1 MDLIFG
7 VLTLVFGVYAL
18 IKGRLRLSK
27 KYVLEG
33 NSAKYAGFLLVIAP
47 IIGGILTL
55 NGQIDSALFGC
66 SCYSI
71 IGVLAFAVFQMWNS
85 RGSAQVKTQM
95 KNEPAI
101 SEKREP
107 AQSHVTQIQPTTSS
121 ESHKQRL
128 PDANV
133 NTQTDQKELHPKD
146 LIDPQSTSICPKCGN
161 IGLPNDKFC
170 RKCGNAIKSEI
181 RCEKCGNIVQP
192 KDLFCVK
199 CGSRLSRKNEHEAT
213 FECLVAELIEIGKN
227 TKSFNE
233 GDTYYYRRKGEG
245 IGLGEDWD
253 ARTREIG
260 DELYRMGA
268 NKIQLMQE
276 AHNSVVKV
284 LGSIAGRCLGAHWH
298 EIGKEQWKQGKGECW
313 LF

>member
-7 VLTLVFGVYAL
+7 VLTLFFGVYAL
-18 IKGRLRLSK
+18 IKGRLQLSK

-33 NSAKYAGFLLVIAP
+33 NSAKFAGFLLVIAP

-55 NGQIDSALFGC
+55 NGQVDSAIFGC

-71 IGVLAFAVFQMWNS
+71 IGVLAFAAFQMWKS
-85 RGSAQVKTQM
+85 KGSPQVKTQM
-95 KNEPAI
+95 KSESAVP
-101 SEKREP
+101 EKREP
-107 AQSHVTQIQPTTSS
+107 IQSHVVQKQPTASS
-121 ESHKQRL
+121 DSHKQRL
-128 PDANV
+128 PDASV
-133 NTQTDQKELHPKD
+133 NARTEHMELHPKD

-161 IGLPNDKFC
+161 IGLPKDKFC
-170 RKCGNAIKSEI
+170 RKCGSPIKSEI
-181 RCEKCGNIVQP
+181 RCTKCGNIVQP

-199 CGSRLSRKNEHEAT
+199 CGFRLSSKNEHEAS
-213 FECLVAELIEIGKN
+213 FEGLVAELIEIGKN

-284 LGSIAGRCLGAHWH
+284 LGSIAGRCLEAHWH
-298 EIGKEQWKQGKGECW
+298 EIGMEQWRQGKGECW
-313 LF
+313 HF